1 MIKLRCWLYYK
12 VIANEISI
20 RWIKLETAINEAL
33 NRGDITRYKKWLTL
47 KEFGQKEIEIVY
59 EQKKSIEDMWGS
71 VAETTG
77 FWFEKIVRDAFRK
90 EGWKTLDKAASF
102 KWNGNK
108 MEIDVYCSSGPVR
121 LGVEVKNK
129 SSDVFHSP
137 TIINPKFRNDDHT
150 QILEMFKFCKNDG
163 ITPVLMAS
171 FIDKSFQ
178 GFAYKYKG
186 LYLQTLFQFFK
197 EKNSNLVDQ
206 IKNSDFKKGFHFGNV
221 KAISIIPEHLR
232 YRIRAIPGE
241 IKRLY

>member
-33 NRGDITRYKKWLTL
+33 KRGDITRYEKWLTL
-47 KEFGQKEIEIVY
+47 KEFGQEEIKIVY
-59 EQKKSIEDMWGS
+59 EQKKRIGDMWS
-71 VAETTG
+71 SIAATTG
-77 FWFEKIVRDAFRK
+77 YWFEEIVRDAFQE
-90 EGWKTLDKAASF
+90 EGWEVLKKAASF
-102 KWNGNK
+102 NWDGQEI
-108 MEIDVYCSSGPVR
+108 EIDVYCLAPVH

-129 SSDVFHSP
+129 SSDVYHSP
-137 TIINPKFRNDDHT
+137 TIIHPDFRNDDHE
-150 QILEMFKFCKNDG
+150 QILKMFKFCKNRG

-197 EKNSNLVDQ
+197 KKNSSLVNQ
-206 IKNSDFKKGFHFGNV
+206 IKKSDFKKGFYFGNV
-221 KAISIIPEHLR
+221 KAINRIPEYLR
-232 YRIRAIPGE
+232 LHIRAIPAQ